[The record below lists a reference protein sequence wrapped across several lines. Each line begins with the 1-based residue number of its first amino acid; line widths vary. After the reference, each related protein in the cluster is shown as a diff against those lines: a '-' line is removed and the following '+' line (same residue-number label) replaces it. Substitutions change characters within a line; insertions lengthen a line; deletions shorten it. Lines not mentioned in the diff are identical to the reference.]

1 MNYAKVVAGFID
13 EDNHYEEIQAQA
25 DLEFGRHLSSLE
37 ENLLFSKYS
46 SEQIYRQINK
56 VGK

>member
-13 EDNHYEEIQAQA
+13 EDNHLEEIQAQA
-25 DLEFGRHLSSLE
+25 DLEFGRHLSSQE
-37 ENLLFSKYS
+37 ENLLFSKYY

-56 VGK
+56 VG